1 MSVEVL
7 DLEQLV
13 KDYAEEFLD
22 GEQKKHADVKN
33 PVIVWDRMIV
43 LYGNIRCLFLFSTP
57 PLFTPLSL
65 LPYLSFSPFP
75 LCLYLYIFTPSSSP
89 TFPFSTT
96 TLTANTAKSLK

>member
-65 LPYLSFSPFP
+65 SPPLPLFLSIPSLSISLYIHPFFLPYIP
-75 LCLYLYIFTPSSSP
+75 LLYY
-89 TFPFSTT
+89 
-96 TLTANTAKSLK
+96 NTYCKYS